1 MRLYSTQDRNH
12 LATFAE
18 AVDRGMAPDGGLY
31 MPLTLPLLPPAF
43 LEACKDKPFVEIST
57 ELARRMLEDDLPAPV
72 LESIVTDAFSFPVP
86 LRVLDENLTV
96 LELFHGP
103 TLAFKDFGAR
113 FMARVL
119 SWLHRA
125 DSREIIIL
133 VATSGDT
140 GSAVAHGFAAV
151 EGVRVVLL
159 YPAGRV
165 SSLQELQ
172 LTTAGDNV
180 TTLSVEGTFDDC
192 QRLVK
197 RAFAD
202 PEVRRGRTVT
212 SANSI
217 NIARLLPQAFYFVS
231 SWARA
236 RQSGRDITFVV
247 PSGNLGNLTAGLMA
261 SAMGM
266 RAKHFVGATNINDV
280 VTHYLRTG
288 EYRRHRAVRTISNAM
303 DVGDPSNLVRIRSFF
318 QDDRELMNRVLTT
331 RCSTDEETRSAAWEA
346 FERYQYVFDPHGA
359 IGYRAARHYLREQKG
374 DTQCVVLATA
384 HPAKFPEVLT
394 EEMQTAVEVP
404 EAIQKLRSR
413 PRRVSSIGANYGELR
428 EVLTSE

>member
-1 MRLYSTQDRNH
+1 VRLYSTQDRSH

-31 MPLTLPLLPPAF
+31 MPSTLPLLPPAF
-43 LEACKDKPFVEIST
+43 LESCKDRSFAEISA
-57 ELARRMLEDDLPAPV
+57 ELARRILEDDLPAPV

-86 LRVLDENLTV
+86 LRVLDEELTV

-125 DSREIIIL
+125 DSREIIVL

-159 YPAGRV
+159 YPVGRV
-165 SSLQELQ
+165 SSLQEQQ
-172 LTTAGDNV
+172 LTTAGENV

-236 RQSGRDITFVV
+236 RQTGRDITFVV

-261 SAMGM
+261 SAMGVG
-266 RAKHFVGATNINDV
+266 AKHFVGATNINDV
-280 VTHYLRTG
+280 LTHYLRTG
-288 EYRRHRAVRTISNAM
+288 EYRRRRAVRTISNAM
-303 DVGDPSNLVRIRSFF
+303 DVGDPSNLARIRSFF
-318 QDDRELMNRVLTT
+318 QNDRVLMNRLLATW
-331 RCSTDEETRSAAWEA
+331 CSTDEETRTAAREA
-346 FERYQYVFDPHGA
+346 FERYQYVFDPHSA
-359 IGYRAARHYLREQKG
+359 VAYRAARYYLREQHG
-374 DTQCVVLATA
+374 NTRCVVLATA

-394 EEMQTAVEVP
+394 EEMQKAA
-404 EAIQKLRSR
+404 EAPDALREIQSR
-413 PRRVSSIGANYGELR
+413 PRRVSSIGADYSELR
-428 EVLTSE
+428 EVLTSQ